1 MKTIIAI
8 ILIVVCLIAE
18 LLAFNLPSNL
28 SQIEQIDGF
37 CKFTAFGFLTLTMS
51 FLFYVNSNKQ
61 GIAKEIYKLLLFF
74 VFISSTNCFFD
85 ELQIK
90 GLNPSVYQTSEFI
103 LLIIVLIYFIFKITK
118 LCQKNK

>member
-28 SQIEQIDGF
+28 SQIEQIDSF
-37 CKFTAFGFLTLTMS
+37 CKFTAFGFLTLTTS
-51 FLFYVNSNKQ
+51 FLFYVNSNRQ

-90 GLNPSVYQTSEFI
+90 GLNPSIYQTSEFI